1 MYPVKLTLW
10 HLRLF
15 NRVNYYVWYNL
26 YRHQN
31 AKRKTVVRY
40 IYGNPLVA
48 NTMMT
53 HSFVAGL
60 HVPTNLLVIGDEEST
75 TITYDVPSSLI
86 GVENSSVPFSL
97 QTESEG
103 LEALKKNALALDAR

>member
-15 NRVNYYVWYNL
+15 NRVNHYVWYNL

-31 AKRKTVVRY
+31 AKRKTVVQY
-40 IYGNPLVA
+40 IYGNLLVA

-53 HSFVAGL
+53 HSFVTGL
-60 HVPTNLLVIGDEEST
+60 HVPTNLLVISDEEST
-75 TITYDVPSSLI
+75 CKASTD
-86 GVENSSVPFSL
+86 
-97 QTESEG
+97 
-103 LEALKKNALALDAR
+103 